1 MIQPDYEYHGLM
13 AEAWD
18 VLRGDTS
25 GWSDRFF
32 YRELIAQHGQPVL
45 DIGCGTGRLLLDYL
59 AEDIDI
65 DGIDNSPDM
74 LELCRLK
81 AQAVGLK
88 PNLYQQQLED
98 LNLPR
103 QYATIL
109 IPSSSLQ
116 LITEPALVQ
125 QALQHV
131 DAHLLAGG
139 VVAASIMTLWQP
151 DDPLESTFA
160 DEATRSSDGVVF
172 RRESWSRFDPTSHCE
187 ATNDRY
193 QKIQAGQVIAEE
205 LHQRDPATRSYQQAE
220 IKALFEQAGFV
231 EVHLYQGFAWQLAEP
246 HEQLFCVVAR
256 KA

>member
-1 MIQPDYEYHGLM
+1 MMQADYEYYGLM

-32 YRELIAQHGQPVL
+32 YRELIAQYGQPVL
-45 DIGCGTGRLLLDYL
+45 DVGCGTGRLLLDYL
-59 AEDIDI
+59 AEGIDI

-74 LELCRLK
+74 LELCQAK
-81 AQAVGLK
+81 AQALGLI

-98 LNLPR
+98 LALPR

-125 QALQHV
+125 QALQKV
-131 DAHLLAGG
+131 YAHLLAGG

-151 DDPLESTFA
+151 DDPLESTSSA
-160 DEATRSSDGVVF
+160 EATRSDGVVF
-172 RRESWSRFDPTSHCE
+172 RRESWSRFDPTSQCE

-205 LHQRDPATRSYQQAE
+205 SHQRDPATRSYQQAE

-231 EVHLYQGFAWQLAEP
+231 EVQLYQGFAWQPAEP